1 MKESN
6 CVNERN
12 DIRVQEIVDIDY
24 FGISCF
30 LFFLVILWQNTF
42 ALHEQC

>member
-6 CVNERN
+6 CENERN
-12 DIRVQEIVDIDY
+12 NIRIEEIVDIDY

-30 LFFLVILWQNTF
+30 LFLLVILWHNTF
-42 ALHEQC
+42 SLHEQC